1 MKMFTLII
9 VCMTLVSCASTSNPS
24 QALVLDK
31 EISAMSRNEVII
43 AVKECEVSR
52 MRAVLVMGKRKIGN
66 HTADVIVDVTCAPL
80 YYY

>member
-9 VCMTLVSCASTSNPS
+9 VCATLISCSSTSTPS
-24 QALVLDK
+24 QTLLIDK
-31 EISAMSRNEVII
+31 EVSAMSRNEVII